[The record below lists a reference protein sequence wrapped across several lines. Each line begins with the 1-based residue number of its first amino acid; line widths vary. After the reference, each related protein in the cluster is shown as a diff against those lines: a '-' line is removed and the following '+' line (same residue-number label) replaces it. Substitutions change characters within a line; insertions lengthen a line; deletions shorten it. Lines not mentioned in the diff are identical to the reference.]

1 MANTPNWQKNSG
13 KNKKTRGISKGVI
26 KARKQSLKSLNEATE
41 VAYRCSEATTEERE
55 KDYTLEWAYG
65 VGYSRSSMKD
75 VARRLEDIVVSLSEV
90 SEV

>member
-1 MANTPNWQKNSG
+1 MNTQRL
-13 KNKKTRGISKGVI
+13 KTELYWAI
-26 KARKQSLKSLNEATE
+26 KSLNEATE
-41 VAYRCSEATTEERE
+41 VAERCSDATTEERE

-75 VARRLEDIVVSLSEV
+75 VAKRLEDIVVKLSEV